1 MQTERALRQRQHHVT
16 PQKDRVVRHKK
27 CRISK
32 VRAPCDAKNNK
43 RREPCA
49 SKGLAPWRKKQSAA
63 KPTREHCGTMRK
75 QRVLRRK
82 RMAVAS
88 QKKERRIANERA
100 SQCERKIAAT
110 QKKERLTAKKKNA
123 APKLQSAAT
132 DSAMTRKELRDA
144 KTQSAAKQRHR

>member
-82 RMAVAS
+82 RMALRRKRKSAAL
-88 QKKERRIANERA
+88 QMKEHRNA
-100 SQCERKIAAT
+100 
-110 QKKERLTAKKKNA
+110 KERLQQRKRKSASLQKKRTPPQSFK
-123 APKLQSAAT
+123 APLQIVP
-132 DSAMTRKELRDA
+132 
-144 KTQSAAKQRHR
+144 